1 MLIRLFTILLFVISP
16 NVAFAFDIDFEGRFR
31 AGSEYIFDPP
41 PGFAHFTNEVELR
54 MGVLGNVIQ
63 GDDWSVDY
71 ELVGDLLHVGGPFVQ
86 AGFQDDFDADFFRA
100 WLRLEKGNF
109 KIRGGRQQILFGS
122 GSIFRPLGF
131 FDTRNVAGIIPLT
144 RGVDG
149 VRATWF
155 PTTSSTIEG
164 WVIPAKFGSG
174 LISGLRGEMLF
185 AGVEA
190 GIVAQYHPKTKL
202 SGLPDFDQELI
213 QLGYHFKG
221 EKAVGY
227 WSEGRFD
234 IENKSGQSYT
244 RFQNVI
250 GTDYTFDLGQGLH
263 VLLEYFVSTQEKGF
277 TLKDIKGDRTI
288 HQLGLMFSQPIGID
302 IVWQIFTFMDVL
314 DRSFQIVPQVEY
326 SISEQVF
333 LYVRAKVGGSING
346 DDSTGRLFR
355 KLPVINGS
363 ESSIGAAVV
372 AFF

>member
-1 MLIRLFTILLFVISP
+1 MLIRLFITLFIVISP
-16 NVAFAFDIDFEGRFR
+16 NLVFAFDIDFEGRFK
-31 AGSEYIFDPP
+31 AGSDYVFDPP
-41 PGFAHFTNEVELR
+41 PGFAEFSNEVELR
-54 MGVLGNVIQ
+54 VGVLGNVVN

-86 AGFQDDFDADFFRA
+86 NGSQEDFDFDFFRA
-100 WLRLEKGNF
+100 WLRLEKGNI

-155 PTTSSTIEG
+155 PTNSSTIEG
-164 WVIPAKFGSG
+164 WVIPAKSG
-174 LISGLRGEMLF
+174 NSLISGIRGEMLL
-185 AGVEA
+185 GGIEA
-190 GIVAQYHPKTKL
+190 GIVAQYNPTNNL
-202 SGLPDFDQELI
+202 SFLPNYDLELF

-221 EKAVGY
+221 EKTVGY
-227 WSEGRFD
+227 WNEGRFD
-234 IENKSGQSYT
+234 IEKKSGQSHT
-244 RFQNVI
+244 RFQSVI
-250 GTDYTFDLGQGLH
+250 GSDYTFDLGQGLH
-263 VLLEYFVSTQEKGF
+263 VLLEYFVSTQDKGF

-288 HQLGLMFSQPIGID
+288 HQLGIMFSQPIGID
-302 IVWQIFTFMDVL
+302 IVWQVFGFMDVL

-333 LYVRAKVGGSING
+333 LYVRGKVGGSING
-346 DDSTGRLFR
+346 DNTTGRLFQ
-355 KLPVINGS
+355 KLPVFNGS
-363 ESSIGAAVV
+363 ESAIGAAVV